1 MTRRIEFL
9 AYDAVQ
15 ILDITGPLQV
25 FASANDLLQ
34 TQGKPTAYDLETVAK
49 PSTVKSSSGLALIV
63 NPLPQAGTA
72 VDTVLVPGGFGID
85 KVCEDSELISWLT
98 SRAAT
103 ARRVASVCS
112 GAFLLATAG
121 LLDGKYAAT
130 HWQRCAEFK
139 ERFPDVRLKSDPI
152 YVQDGNLWTSAGI
165 TAGIDLALALVQE
178 DLGREIALG
187 VARQLVVFLKRPGG
201 QSQFSAALDLQNDS
215 GRFDQL
221 HSWMMQNLQLPITLN
236 DMAEQA
242 VMSPRTLSRHYKKET
257 GRSPMRTLEE
267 MRLDRVRHLLEQGRP
282 VAQAAT
288 RSGFGTEETLRQAFH
303 RRFGVSPQAYRE
315 RFST

>member
-34 TQGKPTAYDLETVAK
+34 VQGKPPAYDPETVAK
-49 PSTVKSSSGLALIV
+49 HSTVKSSSGLALLA

-121 LLDGKYAAT
+121 LLNGKYAAT

-221 HSWMMQNLQLPITLN
+221 HGWMMQNLQQPITLN

-267 MRLDRVRHLLEQGRP
+267 MRLDQVRHLLEQGRP

-315 RFST
+315 RFSS

>member
-1 MTRRIEFL
+1 MKRRIEFL

-25 FASANDLLQ
+25 FASANDLFRLA
-34 TQGKPTAYDLETVAK
+34 GKPEPYEIVTIAK
-49 PSTVKSSSGLALIV
+49 SSPIRSSSGLAVMTEALPEAGAPPDTLLI
-63 NPLPQAGTA
+63 
-72 VDTVLVPGGFGID
+72 PGGYGID
-85 KVCEDSELISWLT
+85 RICEDEELKNWLVL
-98 SRAAT
+98 RASN

-121 LLDGKYAAT
+121 LLDGKNAAT

-139 ERFPDVRLKSDPI
+139 TRFPSVRLKPDPI
-152 YVQDGNLWTSAGI
+152 YLQDGNTWTSAGI

-178 DLGREIALG
+178 DLGRQVALD

-201 QSQFSAALDLQNDS
+201 QSQFSSALDLQNDS
-215 GRFDQL
+215 GRFDHL
-221 HSWMMQNLQLPITLN
+221 HSWMMENLHRTISLN
-236 DMAEQA
+236 DMADQA
-242 VMSPRTLSRHYKKET
+242 AMSPRTLSRRYKQET

-267 MRLDRVRHLLEQGRP
+267 LRLTQVRQFLEQGKP
-282 VAQAAT
+282 VAHAAS

-315 RFST
+315 RFSQ

>member
-1 MTRRIEFL
+1 MTRRIEIL

-15 ILDITGPLQV
+15 VLDITGPMQV
-25 FASANDLLQ
+25 FASANEQLIAA
-34 TQGKPTAYDLETVAK
+34 GKTAAYEIETVSAAS
-49 PSTVKSSSGLALIV
+49 PVKSSSGLALLAS
-63 NPLPQAGTA
+63 PLPDDDS
-72 VDTVLVPGGFGID
+72 VIDTLLVPGGYGID
-85 KVCEDSELISWLT
+85 RLCEDADILGWLT
-98 SRAAT
+98 ARAAN
-103 ARRVASVCS
+103 ARRIASVCS

-121 LLDGKYAAT
+121 FLDGKQAAT
-130 HWQRCAEFK
+130 HWQRCVEFK
-139 ERFPDVRLKSDPI
+139 RRFPEVRLKADPI
-152 YVQDGNLWTSAGI
+152 YVQDGSIWTSAGV

-178 DLGREIALG
+178 DLGRELALQ

-201 QSQFSAALDLQNDS
+201 QSQFSAALTLQNDS

-221 HSWMMQNLQLPITLN
+221 HAWMIENLQNPITLN

-267 MRLDRVRHLLEQGRP
+267 LRLDQARQLLEQDRP
-282 VAQAAT
+282 VAQAAS
-288 RSGFGTEETLRQAFH
+288 RSGFGTEETLRQAFQ

-315 RFST
+315 RFSG

>member
-9 AYDAVQ
+9 AYEAVQ

-49 PSTVKSSSGLALIV
+49 PSTVKSSSGLALIA

-85 KVCEDSELISWLT
+85 KVCEDRELISWLT

-221 HSWMMQNLQLPITLN
+221 HSWMMQNLQQPITLN

-315 RFST
+315 RFSN

>member
-9 AYDAVQ
+9 AFEAVQ

-25 FASANDLLQ
+25 FASTNDFLQ
-34 TQGKPTAYDLETVAK
+34 AQGKPEAYDLETVARIS
-49 PSTVKSSSGLALIV
+49 PVKSSSGLALLAS
-63 NPLPQAGTA
+63 PLPPAGTT

-85 KVCEDSELISWLT
+85 RVCEDNELIGWLT
-98 SRAAT
+98 SRAET

-112 GAFLLATAG
+112 GAFLLATTG
-121 LLDGKYAAT
+121 LLDGKTAAT

-139 ERFPDVRLKSDPI
+139 ERFPNVRLQPDPI

-178 DLGREIALG
+178 DLGREIALS

-215 GRFDQL
+215 GRFDHL
-221 HSWMMQNLQLPITLN
+221 HSWMMQNLRRSITLN

-242 VMSPRTLSRHYKKET
+242 AMSPRSLSRHYKRET

-267 MRLDRVRHLLEQGRP
+267 MRLDQVRHLLEQGRP
-282 VAQAAT
+282 VAQAAV

-303 RRFGVSPQAYRE
+303 RRFGVSPQGYRE
-315 RFST
+315 RFSN